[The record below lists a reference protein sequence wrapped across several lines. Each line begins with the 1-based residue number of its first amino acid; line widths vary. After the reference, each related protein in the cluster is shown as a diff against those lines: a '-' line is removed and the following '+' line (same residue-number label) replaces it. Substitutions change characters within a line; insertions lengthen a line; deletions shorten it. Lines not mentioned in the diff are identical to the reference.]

1 MELLKRIGMNGLN
14 NLKRN
19 KIMTAVE
26 YLLEKIKKLTGLYIA
41 DDEPIVQQAKE
52 MEKEQQGYNEEDMK
66 LAFEYGHKKGF
77 SGYPNTENWKEL
89 PFKEWF
95 EQFKKK

>member
-1 MELLKRIGMNGLN
+1 MNVIDTVITDLEMLKNGSWIPD
-14 NLKRN
+14 KDSCEASIR
-19 KIMTAVE
+19 M
-26 YLLEKIKKLTGLYIA
+26 LER
-41 DDEPIVQQAKE
+41 AKTE
-52 MEKEQQGYNEEDMK
+52 FERMYSEEDMK
-66 LAFEYGHKKGF
+66 LAFEAGHKKGF